1 MLQGD
6 RAAIIGA
13 RRRACQK
20 SRLTHAPALGYQQ
33 AMTTTERLYYA
44 DSHLVEFEAR
54 VVSVSTTADGRAAVR
69 LDRTAFY
76 PTGGGQPTDT
86 GTLGAA
92 RVVECMDEEA
102 GGVLHVCEGDVPSE
116 GQAVVGRVDWPRR
129 LDHIQQ
135 HTGQHILSQA
145 FVELYGAQTRSF
157 RMTEEMCEIDVE
169 LRDPSDEKVYGA
181 VRRANEI
188 IWDARPVRVHL
199 VTAEEAARMPLR
211 KDSAREG
218 ELRVIEIE
226 GFDFSPCGG
235 THAVSTGEVGCVVAR
250 QWERAKGLVRV
261 TFAAGVRATEDYARA
276 NRTARAAAALFSVG
290 RDEAAE
296 AAARLQEENKQSQRR
311 LRAAEELA
319 ARAEARELYEEAAGP
334 AGVEDDAPVVIA
346 RAFEGRD
353 AEGLRR
359 MATALAAHARAV
371 ALLGSIDGG
380 AARLVFARAADA
392 HGDMNAL
399 MREACETLGGRGGGR
414 PDMAQGG
421 GQHFERLAEAL
432 EAAAAGARGAVR

>member
-1 MLQGD
+1 
-6 RAAIIGA
+6 
-13 RRRACQK
+13 
-20 SRLTHAPALGYQQ
+20 
-33 AMTTTERLYYA
+33 MTQRLYYS

-54 VVSVSTTADGRAAVR
+54 VVAVSTTADGRAAVS

-92 RVVECMDEEA
+92 RVVECVGEDD
-102 GGVLHVCEGDVPSE
+102 GRVLHVCEGEAPAA
-116 GQAVVGRVDWPRR
+116 GQVVVGRVDWPRR

-169 LRDPSDEKVYGA
+169 LADPSDEKVESA

-188 IWDARPVRVHL
+188 IWHDRAVRVHL
-199 VTAEEAARMPLR
+199 VTPEEAARLPLR

-235 THAVSTGEVGCVVAR
+235 THAASTGEVGCVVAR

-261 TFAAGVRATEDYARA
+261 TFAAGGRALADYARA

-296 AAARLQEENKQSQRR
+296 AAARMQEENKGLLRR
-311 LRAAEELA
+311 LRAAEEVA
-319 ARAEARELYEEAAGP
+319 ARAEARELYEENGAQTGE
-334 AGVEDDAPVVIA
+334 GDAVVVVA

-353 AEGLRR
+353 AESLRR
-359 MATALAAHARAV
+359 LASALAAHPQAV
-371 ALLGSIDGG
+371 ALLGSVEGD
-380 AARLVFARAADA
+380 AARLVFARGAEAP
-392 HGDMNAL
+392 GDMNAL
-399 MREACETLGGRGGGR
+399 MREACQTLGGRGGGR
-414 PDMAQGG
+414 PDLAQGG
-421 GQHFERLAEAL
+421 GQHAEHLAEAL
-432 EAAAAGARGAVR
+432 AAAAARVRVERR

>member
-1 MLQGD
+1 M
-6 RAAIIGA
+6 
-13 RRRACQK
+13 
-20 SRLTHAPALGYQQ
+20 
-33 AMTTTERLYYA
+33 TERLYYA
-44 DSHLVEFEAR
+44 DSHLIEFEAR
-54 VVSVSTTADGRAAVR
+54 VVAVSRTVDGRAAVT

-92 RVVECMDEEA
+92 RVVECVDEEG
-102 GGVLHVCEGDVPSE
+102 GGVLHVCEGEAPAE
-116 GQAVVGRVDWPRR
+116 GALVLGRVDWARR

-135 HTGQHILSQA
+135 HTGQHILSQS
-145 FVELYGAQTRSF
+145 FVELYGAQTRGF
-157 RMTEEMCEIDVE
+157 RMTDDACEIDVE
-169 LRDPSDEKVYGA
+169 LQDPSDERVERA
-181 VRRANEI
+181 VRRANEV
-188 IWDARPVRVHL
+188 IWNDRAVRVHL
-199 VTAEEAARMPLR
+199 VTPEAAARMPLR

-235 THAVSTGEVGCVVAR
+235 THAASTGEVGCVVAR

-261 TFAAGVRATEDYARA
+261 TFAAGVRALDDYARA

-296 AAARLQEENKQSQRR
+296 AAARLQEENRQLQRR
-311 LRAAEELA
+311 LRAAEELS
-319 ARAEARELYEEAAGP
+319 ARAEARELYEEAVRESAGSHEG
-334 AGVEDDAPVVIA
+334 ADDATPFVVA
-346 RAFEGRD
+346 RSFEGRD

-359 MATALAAHARAV
+359 LASALAAHARAV
-371 ALLGSIDGG
+371 ALLGSAEGG

-392 HGDMNAL
+392 PGDMNAL
-399 MREACETLGGRGGGR
+399 MREACQTLGGRGGGR

-421 GQHFERLAEAL
+421 GQHVERLTEAL
-432 EAAAAGARGAVR
+432 DAAAARARR